1 MTVIP
6 RDPAGGSGLVQTVKN
21 ILRCLREQRILPD
34 PTIRVVHESSGT
46 RITVVG
52 VKKSGGGDGADDM
65 VWL

>member
-1 MTVIP
+1 M
-6 RDPAGGSGLVQTVKN
+6 QTVKN